1 MQQDFETYI
10 TAHIAKL
17 IKAKHLDETAENK
30 QQLINGIINNIICE
44 VYPIAL
50 NYVDTLFD

>member
-1 MQQDFETYI
+1 MDTNFETYI

-17 IKAKHLDETAENK
+17 IKAKHLDETAESK
-30 QQLINGIINNIICE
+30 QQLISGIINNIICE

-50 NYVDTLFD
+50 NYVDTLID